1 MRLPLPDVIENTGA
15 AIPGAPPPHRPS
27 HGISCRRIRP
37 SDLGA
42 IADLLC
48 EGFPTRTRNY
58 WLDGLR
64 YTTALAS
71 PGEVPRFGYVLSAGD
86 ELVGVLLLIFS
97 GSASH
102 QNARCNVSSWYVR
115 PAYRAYASQLV
126 ALAIRSRA
134 ATYINISPAQHT
146 LPIIEAQGFVKAIQG
161 CFVGLPALSLRGGGA
176 VISTNPDQW
185 STSAQMSAADECL
198 LREHAM
204 SGCITLWLET
214 ADGGYPFIFRKR
226 ILRLGRL
233 PCAMLVYCRSLEDL
247 ERFAGPIGRALIR
260 QGLPLMFAGSD
271 RPLRGMP
278 GKHFAGKMP
287 IYYKGPVKP
296 RSGDLSYTE
305 ASVFGI

>member
-1 MRLPLPDVIENTGA
+1 MPA
-15 AIPGAPPPHRPS
+15 ASPSPRPS
-27 HGISCRRIRP
+27 LGVSCRRIRP

-64 YTTALAS
+64 YITALTS
-71 PGEVPRFGYVLSAGD
+71 PGEIPRFGYVLTAGD

-97 GSASH
+97 G
-102 QNARCNVSSWYVR
+102 NANQRNTRCNVSSWYVR

-126 ALAIRSRA
+126 TLAIRNPA
-134 ATYINISPAQHT
+134 VTYINISPAQHT
-146 LPIIEAQGFVKAIQG
+146 VPIIEAQGFTKAIQG
-161 CFVGLPALSLRGGGA
+161 CFIGLPALSISGRDA
-176 VISTNPDQW
+176 VVSTHPDQW
-185 STSAQMSAADECL
+185 SKSTRMSVADACL

-204 SGCITLWLET
+204 SGCTTLWLET

-247 ERFAGPIGRALIR
+247 EKFAGPIGRTLMR
-260 QGLPLMFAGSD
+260 QGLPLMFVGSD

-278 GKHFAGKMP
+278 GKHFPGKMP